1 MAQLSLS
8 LLTHRLQVTTVP
20 TGSARASLLAHLAH
34 TQSMGG
40 ALATCAQQA
49 PTALKPKAPSI
60 NVNQANTPS
69 KDGPPVKLVQPATLV
84 VRMVYCLH
92 VPLSVCLSCLQ
103 AAQVTGTDALGGV
116 LTRVL
121 QELLASED
129 VLGAQLCVL
138 KDGEPIVDLC
148 AGVKGVSHITPII
161 YQLPCNSKTNS
172 LRNPD
177 NFLIDS
183 NSKSV

>member
-8 LLTHRLQVTTVP
+8 LLIHRLKVTTVP
-20 TGSARASLLAHLAH
+20 TVSARASLLAHLAH

-84 VRMVYCLH
+84 ARMVYCLH
-92 VPLSVCLSCLQ
+92 APSARFAIGLRSATSTPQGEDRAMLVPTATEPVKSPAKLVPTRSTRP
-103 AAQVTGTDALGGV
+103 QVS
-116 LTRVL
+116 
-121 QELLASED
+121 LLA
-129 VLGAQLCVL
+129 Q
-138 KDGEPIVDLC
+138 EPRLATTNLIKNRIISHLC
-148 AGVKGVSHITPII
+148 APKATIR
-161 YQLPCNSKTNS
+161 TNKATAKP
-172 LRNPD
+172 R
-177 NFLIDS
+177 
-183 NSKSV
+183 KAA